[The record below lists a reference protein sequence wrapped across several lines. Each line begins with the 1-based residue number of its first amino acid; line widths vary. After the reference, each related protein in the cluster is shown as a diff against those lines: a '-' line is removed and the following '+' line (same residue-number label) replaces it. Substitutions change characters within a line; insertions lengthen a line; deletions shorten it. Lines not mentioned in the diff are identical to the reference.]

1 MSCPI
6 GAKGR
11 GDAFQ
16 QLGDRLLL
24 LLSFVFLFLLHL
36 APWLRAVER
45 RRVKSHSLI
54 HVHVLK
60 TGRGK
65 GRHVPGPWELPPVN
79 SVTMRN

>member
-24 LLSFVFLFLLHL
+24 VLSFVFLFL
-36 APWLRAVER
+36 APSGAVAQSGGASAGEFNR
-45 RRVKSHSLI
+45 THSFMS
-54 HVHVLK
+54 
-60 TGRGK
+60 TC
-65 GRHVPGPWELPPVN
+65 
-79 SVTMRN
+79 